1 MRALIITHGTRGDVQ
16 PFVALGD
23 ALRRAGHDVLLA
35 APEEMAALVT
45 RYDVPFAP
53 LNDGTKALM
62 DDPEISAAIETN
74 YRGLRGK
81 VAGVRAMR
89 LSKPLME
96 KVYVDASA
104 AADTATADTG
114 VDVVIHHSGLPMHY
128 LAEKLGV
135 PAVPVCFQPGWVPT
149 STFPAPQL
157 SAGFPQRFNRL
168 SYALTTPALRML
180 ARMGDRWRSETLGLP
195 RRRHQHDITRR
206 PDGEHTLVLQAF
218 SPHVLPSPLE
228 FPRWVRTT
236 GFWFVPEAPSWTP
249 PEEIS
254 TFLDAGERPVYIGF
268 GSMSGTEPARVG
280 RTVAEAVRRSGVRA
294 VLVTGWGG
302 IDAAELGDDVLVLD
316 EAPHDWL
323 FPRMAAIVHHGG
335 AGTTSG
341 ALASGQPQVICPFLG
356 DQLFWARRME
366 QVGVAPAGQP
376 QSRLTPDGLAQALG
390 RAVSDETMAARAAEL
405 GATVRAEDGL
415 GAAVDA
421 LERHLHAVS
430 SPS

>member
-1 MRALIITHGTRGDVQ
+1 MKALIITHGTRGDVQ
-16 PFVALGD
+16 PCIALAVAL
-23 ALRRAGHDVLLA
+23 LRAGHDALLA
-35 APEEMAALVT
+35 APAEMAGLVE
-45 RYDVPFAP
+45 RYAVPFAP

-62 DDPEISAAIETN
+62 DDPEIAAAIENN

-81 VAGVRAMR
+81 IAGVRAMR

-96 KVYVDASA
+96 KVYADATS
-104 AADTATADTG
+104 AADTE

-135 PAVPVCFQPGWVPT
+135 PAVPVCLQPGWVPT
-149 STFPAPQL
+149 DSFPAPQL
-157 SAGFPQRFNRL
+157 PAGLPPRLNRA

-218 SPHVLPSPLE
+218 SPQVLPGRPA
-228 FPRWVRTT
+228 FPDWVRTT
-236 GFWFVPEAPSWTP
+236 GFWFVPETTEWTP
-249 PEEIS
+249 PEELS
-254 TFLDAGERPVYIGF
+254 TFLAAGERPVYIGF
-268 GSMSGTEPARVG
+268 GSMSGSEPARVG
-280 RTVAEAVRRSGVRA
+280 RTVAEAVRRAGVRA

-302 IDAAELGDDVLVLD
+302 IETAGLGEQILVLD

-323 FPRMAAIVHHGG
+323 FPRMAAAVHHGG
-335 AGTTSG
+335 TGTTSG
-341 ALASGQPQVICPFLG
+341 ALIAGHPQVICPFMG

-366 QVGVAPAGQP
+366 QLGVAPEGQP
-376 QSRLTPDGLAQALG
+376 QSRLTPEGLAQALR
-390 RAVSDETMAARAAEL
+390 RAVTDETMTARAATL
-405 GATVRAEDGL
+405 GAAIRAEDGV

-421 LERHLHAVS
+421 LERHLVRA
-430 SPS
+430 

>member
-1 MRALIITHGTRGDVQ
+1 MKALIITHGTRGDVQ
-16 PFVALGD
+16 PYIAL
-23 ALRRAGHDVLLA
+23 ARAMLRAGHKVLLG
-35 APEEMAALVT
+35 APAEMAGLVE
-45 RYDVPFAP
+45 RYAVPFAP

-62 DDPEISAAIETN
+62 DDPKISAAIENN

-96 KVYVDASA
+96 KVYVDATEA
-104 AADTATADTG
+104 ADTG

-135 PAVPVCFQPGWVPT
+135 PAVPVCLQPGWVPT
-149 STFPAPQL
+149 DSFPAPQMP
-157 SAGFPQRFNRL
+157 AGLPPRLNRA

-195 RRRHQHDITRR
+195 RRRHQHDITLR

-218 SPHVLPSPLE
+218 SPQVLPSPLE
-228 FPRWVRTT
+228 FPDWVRTT
-236 GFWFVPEAPSWTP
+236 GFWFVPETTDWTP
-249 PEEIS
+249 PDELS
-254 TFLDAGERPVYIGF
+254 TFLAAGEPPVYIGF
-268 GSMSGTEPARVG
+268 GSMSGSEPARVG
-280 RTVAEAVRRSGVRA
+280 RTVAEAVRRAGVRA

-302 IDAAELGDDVLVLD
+302 IGAEGLGEKILVLD

-323 FPRMAAIVHHGG
+323 FPRVAAAVHHGG
-335 AGTTSG
+335 TGTTSG
-341 ALASGQPQVICPFLG
+341 ALASGHPQVICPFMG

-366 QVGVAPAGQP
+366 QIGVAPAGQP
-376 QSRLTPDGLAQALG
+376 QSRLTPEGLAQALR
-390 RAVSDETMAARAAEL
+390 RAVTDETMAARAAEL
-405 GATVRAEDGL
+405 GAAIRAEDGV

-421 LERHLHAVS
+421 LERHLARA
-430 SPS
+430 